1 MNSTGALLAKLLELR
16 ATLRPAPS
24 AEAVAKAEETL
35 QSRFPAGVRDF
46 YRCCDGVEDATA
58 EWIWD
63 FFSLERMI
71 ERTFDRR
78 ELECLRL
85 YGGEGL
91 PYRSLVCFCD
101 VLIDAPTY
109 LFCGD
114 SNSSD
119 FGRFY
124 ADQGSDNGWLVAG
137 SYEEFVQ
144 VFLQKHGEILL
155 NA

>member
-1 MNSTGALLAKLLELR
+1 MNSTEALLAKLLELR

-24 AEAVAKAEETL
+24 AEAVATAEETL
-35 QSRFPAGVRDF
+35 ESRFPDGVRDF

-63 FFSLERMI
+63 FFSLQRMI
-71 ERTFDRR
+71 ERTLDRR
-78 ELECLRL
+78 ENESLLL
-85 YGGEGL
+85 YGGERL
-91 PYRSLVCFCD
+91 PYRNLVCFCD

-114 SNSSD
+114 RDSSNY
-119 FGRFY
+119 GRFY
-124 ADQGSDNGWLVAG
+124 ADQGETGWLVAG
-137 SYEEFVQ
+137 SYEEFVE
-144 VFLQKHGEILL
+144 VFLLQNADILL